1 MSQPFAAASES
12 VQITARALDYWR
24 DVVLSLNGIP
34 SPMFLA
40 EQANILRAVKLGM
53 GAEGTRSQALQL
65 ALTAFPLV
73 ANSGFAADWL
83 PLYDA
88 VYSRFCAIDREQ
100 YGRFLGRLGQLYRL
114 NNRVNEALQ
123 VHQTA
128 VALIGPLPPDS
139 LIACELAFQLAEDYR
154 QLGQFE
160 PAKQQ
165 ALAAWHGA
173 RMGEQNI
180 EWRAAIANSLGL
192 IDEALCQFD
201 EAADWFDTAVQLWQK
216 VNRPVELGRA
226 LSNLGNVLRQQQK
239 PEEALLAFHR
249 SLGQLEKTSLWLE
262 KLIVQYNTA
271 VLHFSQGQFDQAEK
285 LLRHLHLEMGS
296 QPEAHPSLY
305 AHVCHSLG
313 NTVFKDGRLAE
324 AEPYLRQSLLLWHA
338 LGDQLNRGNSLAT
351 LAELLTAQEKTEEA
365 CALYQEALALLANQ
379 RTTPRGDR
387 LYQEFAAAFAALNC

>member
-1 MSQPFAAASES
+1 MSLSLAAAPES

-24 DVVLSLNGIP
+24 DVVHSLDGIP
-34 SPMFLA
+34 NQMFLA

-53 GAEGTRSQALQL
+53 GAEGTRGSALHL
-65 ALTAFPLV
+65 ALAAFPLV
-73 ANSGFAADWL
+73 VNSGFAADWL
-83 PLYDA
+83 PLYEA
-88 VYSRFCAIDREQ
+88 VYGRFCAIDREQ

-114 NNRVNEALQ
+114 DNRVDEALR

-128 VALIGPLPPDS
+128 VALIAPLPSDS
-139 LIACELAFQLAEDYR
+139 LIACEIAFQLAEDYR
-154 QLGQFE
+154 RLAQLE
-160 PAKQQ
+160 PAKEH
-165 ALAAWHGA
+165 ALAAWHCA
-173 RMGEQNI
+173 HASEQSNA
-180 EWRAAIANSLGL
+180 WRAAIANSLGL
-192 IDEALCQFD
+192 IHEALFQL
-201 EAADWFDTAVQLWQK
+201 EAAAEWFHTTIQLWQPT
-216 VNRPVELGRA
+216 NRPVELGRA
-226 LSNLGNVLRQQQK
+226 WSNLGNVLRQQQK
-239 PEEALLAFHR
+239 PAEALLAFHQAL
-249 SLGQLEKTSLWLE
+249 SQLDKTSLWLE

-271 VLHFSQGQFDQAEK
+271 VLHFSQKQYDQAEK

-313 NTVFKDGRLAE
+313 NTLVKDGRLAE
-324 AEPYLRQSLLLWHA
+324 AEPYLRQSLPLWQA
-338 LGDQLNRGNSLAT
+338 LDDSLNRGNSLAT